1 MGTPLPVELDIL
13 GWSDSLILMVLAL
26 VVFGPRRLPQ
36 IGRQIGKL
44 MYEFRKASNEFKFQM
59 EEELRSAEEADRR
72 KKEEERLKALAL
84 KAPAVET
91 PALPPSEFAGTPNR
105 EEPAALPDAVPAGA
119 ELAESQAAASS
130 AEPAEPRILPPSTG
144 ETVAASRP
152 TPPIAPFEFQDEPS
166 SSINGSGNPDH
177 DRIAAQEPAAQ
188 QAVPTHTQTEQAAH
202 HG

>member
-1 MGTPLPVELDIL
+1 MGTPPPVELDIL

-59 EEELRSAEEADRR
+59 EEELRAAEEADRR

-84 KAPAVET
+84 QTPAADVPAAPAVESGENVNRED
-91 PALPPSEFAGTPNR
+91 PAYSNALP
-105 EEPAALPDAVPAGA
+105 
-119 ELAESQAAASS
+119 AESPSVAPS
-130 AEPAEPRILPPSTG
+130 ATQTEPSEPRILPPSTG
-144 ETVAASRP
+144 EPVAASRP
-152 TPPIAPFEFQDEPS
+152 TASIAPFEFEHEPAAGT
-166 SSINGSGNPDH
+166 NGSGNGQEG
-177 DRIAAQEPAAQ
+177 DRIAAAEPVLEEAPPA
-188 QAVPTHTQTEQAAH
+188 HTGTEQTAH

>member
-59 EEELRSAEEADRR
+59 EEELRAAEEADRR
-72 KKEEERLKALAL
+72 KREEERLKALAL
-84 KAPAVET
+84 KAPAAEVPAT
-91 PALPPSEFAGTPNR
+91 PAGEAAGSANR
-105 EEPAALPDAVPAGA
+105 EETAYSSNA
-119 ELAESQAAASS
+119 EPAESQPADSS
-130 AEPAEPRILPPSTG
+130 ATPTQPTEPRILPPSTG
-144 ETVAASRP
+144 EPVAASRP
-152 TPPIAPFEFQDEPS
+152 AGSVAPFEFHDES
-166 SSINGSGNPDH
+166 AAGTNGSGPE
-177 DRIAAQEPAAQ
+177 RQLIATPESPAHEPVPAQAE
-188 QAVPTHTQTEQAAH
+188 TEQAAN